1 MIIEKIEIKNFKSH
15 LNSEIQF
22 NPGIT
27 LIIGENGA
35 GKSTILEA
43 ISFALYKQHSSSKL
57 SDLIRTNNNNQVY
70 NTMEVSL
77 IFISNGNHYK
87 IIRTRDKSKS
97 ASTLYSLYLNE
108 DNTYKIKDILC
119 EGDKNVNKEIER
131 ILQMDADL
139 FLNAIYV
146 RQGEIAELI
155 SKTPSQ
161 KKKLI
166 AKLLGIDS
174 LEKSWNNIKQFISNY
189 ENLES
194 EYKGKLSKKEFNY
207 NELKEKQ
214 LISQNLNTE
223 ITKIQEELNQINTIY
238 SDLKVEKDKLQDNK
252 DKYFNLKNQIDVSLT
267 EIDLLKEEK
276 SELQSQLDDIR
287 KNEIEIRRLEKYV
300 DKLPV
305 YKEYREACLNLMEIT
320 KKKQDLIKQKENFIE
335 QNNILSEN
343 EIIYNDYIRLEN
355 IINELKEDKSNIES
369 ELKVYDKII
378 KDKNSIEKEYNKE
391 LHNLNNFKQKLK
403 ENLSEYHQDL
413 EEDYALTNVSKFIS
427 EFIKNLEAKVIEIE
441 DSISNKKSQNS
452 KFTEIIAQN
461 EKPLK
466 DLESVGD
473 KCPICQSNISNQK
486 KLDLKKLYKE
496 SIYDSTNIINQN
508 KEDIKNLES
517 DKIIIKDKISNLIN
531 IEKDVSSHLY
541 LIDKIEELKNKLD
554 LINKE
559 IDNFNVNTDD
569 FNNLT
574 EKIQIETDRRNLSK
588 EGYNKYIKAKGAME
602 LITPLN
608 EIDNTLKLLEND
620 QDHEVKIIKI
630 AISKDSSLNQD
641 MDIDEINGKI
651 NDLENKVSNYNLLQ
665 GTVKNKTN
673 IESKLLFK
681 KESLEEKHQ
690 HLLKYEEALKS
701 FNYNEDKYNSL
712 AIQIINI
719 EDKVL
724 NLSNTKSRLE
734 GELKSINEN
743 ITLLQNQE
751 DEYKLMEIEYK
762 NVSDYKL
769 FLEKIR
775 NLFSKDGLQEDLRK
789 LSRPTIQKY
798 TKDFFEEFNFD
809 YSSLILDDDFNVTLY
824 GPEGESS
831 LNMVSGGEKIAI
843 ALALRLGITKAMSS
857 GTIETILLDEPTIH
871 LDSYRRGELIALL
884 RKMSS
889 LPQMIIVTHDEELEN
904 AADNIIKV
912 NKNNGISSVVDEAD
926 K

>member
-57 SDLIRTNNNNQVY
+57 SDLIRTTNNNQVY

-87 IIRTRDKSKS
+87 IVRTRDKSKS

-174 LEKSWNNIKQFISNY
+174 LEKSWNNIKPFISNY

-320 KKKQDLIKQKENFIE
+320 KKKQDLIKQKEN
-335 QNNILSEN
+335 L
-343 EIIYNDYIRLEN
+343 IIFV
-355 IINELKEDKSNIES
+355 LK
-369 ELKVYDKII
+369 
-378 KDKNSIEKEYNKE
+378 
-391 LHNLNNFKQKLK
+391 
-403 ENLSEYHQDL
+403 
-413 EEDYALTNVSKFIS
+413 
-427 EFIKNLEAKVIEIE
+427 
-441 DSISNKKSQNS
+441 
-452 KFTEIIAQN
+452 
-461 EKPLK
+461 
-466 DLESVGD
+466 
-473 KCPICQSNISNQK
+473 
-486 KLDLKKLYKE
+486 
-496 SIYDSTNIINQN
+496 
-508 KEDIKNLES
+508 
-517 DKIIIKDKISNLIN
+517 
-531 IEKDVSSHLY
+531 
-541 LIDKIEELKNKLD
+541 
-554 LINKE
+554 
-559 IDNFNVNTDD
+559 
-569 FNNLT
+569 
-574 EKIQIETDRRNLSK
+574 
-588 EGYNKYIKAKGAME
+588 
-602 LITPLN
+602 
-608 EIDNTLKLLEND
+608 
-620 QDHEVKIIKI
+620 
-630 AISKDSSLNQD
+630 
-641 MDIDEINGKI
+641 
-651 NDLENKVSNYNLLQ
+651 
-665 GTVKNKTN
+665 
-673 IESKLLFK
+673 
-681 KESLEEKHQ
+681 
-690 HLLKYEEALKS
+690 
-701 FNYNEDKYNSL
+701 
-712 AIQIINI
+712 
-719 EDKVL
+719 
-724 NLSNTKSRLE
+724 
-734 GELKSINEN
+734 
-743 ITLLQNQE
+743 
-751 DEYKLMEIEYK
+751 
-762 NVSDYKL
+762 
-769 FLEKIR
+769 
-775 NLFSKDGLQEDLRK
+775 
-789 LSRPTIQKY
+789 
-798 TKDFFEEFNFD
+798 
-809 YSSLILDDDFNVTLY
+809 
-824 GPEGESS
+824 
-831 LNMVSGGEKIAI
+831 
-843 ALALRLGITKAMSS
+843 
-857 GTIETILLDEPTIH
+857 ILL
-871 LDSYRRGELIALL
+871 
-884 RKMSS
+884 MS
-889 LPQMIIVTHDEELEN
+889 
-904 AADNIIKV
+904 
-912 NKNNGISSVVDEAD
+912 
-926 K
+926 

>member
-57 SDLIRTNNNNQVY
+57 SDLIRTTNNNQVY

-174 LEKSWNNIKQFISNY
+174 LEKSWNNIKPFISNY

-355 IINELKEDKSNIES
+355 IINELKEDKSDIES

-559 IDNFNVNTDD
+559 IDNFNVNNDD

-630 AISKDSSLNQD
+630 AISKNSRLNQD
-641 MDIDEINGKI
+641 KANDEINGKI
-651 NDLENKVSNYNLLQ
+651 NNL
-665 GTVKNKTN
+665 
-673 IESKLLFK
+673 K
-681 KESLEEKHQ
+681 KE
-690 HLLKYEEALKS
+690 
-701 FNYNEDKYNSL
+701 
-712 AIQIINI
+712 I
-719 EDKVL
+719 
-724 NLSNTKSRLE
+724 
-734 GELKSINEN
+734 
-743 ITLLQNQE
+743 
-751 DEYKLMEIEYK
+751 
-762 NVSDYKL
+762 
-769 FLEKIR
+769 
-775 NLFSKDGLQEDLRK
+775 
-789 LSRPTIQKY
+789 
-798 TKDFFEEFNFD
+798 
-809 YSSLILDDDFNVTLY
+809 
-824 GPEGESS
+824 
-831 LNMVSGGEKIAI
+831 
-843 ALALRLGITKAMSS
+843 
-857 GTIETILLDEPTIH
+857 
-871 LDSYRRGELIALL
+871 
-884 RKMSS
+884 
-889 LPQMIIVTHDEELEN
+889 
-904 AADNIIKV
+904 
-912 NKNNGISSVVDEAD
+912 
-926 K
+926 